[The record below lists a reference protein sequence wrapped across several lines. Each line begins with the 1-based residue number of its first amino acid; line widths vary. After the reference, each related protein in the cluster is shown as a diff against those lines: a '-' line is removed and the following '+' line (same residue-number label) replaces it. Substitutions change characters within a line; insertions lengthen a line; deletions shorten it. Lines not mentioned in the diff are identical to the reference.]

1 MSRSA
6 WAKFATYISFHGG
19 LFLGPMNDGAPFVEM
34 FRLLIS
40 EEECELGVHIP
51 NKPTSV
57 EKIAADAKV
66 HVYRAAAM
74 LKHMSQKGACF
85 ERVTADGKCFYNVTP
100 FIPGFYEFVMTDPE
114 TKKNPEVA
122 FQFRRTL
129 NELGVLLRNVSMQGG
144 GLMKV
149 TPVMKEIN
157 PYPASFAAAT
167 LQTAGTRAS
176 RPLILT
182 TSAFASAA

>member
-34 FRLLIS
+34 FCLLIS

-66 HVYRAAAM
+66 PVYRAAAM

-85 ERVTADGKCFYNVTP
+85 ERVTADGTCVDKVTP
-100 FIPGFYEFVMTDPE
+100 VIPGFYYPVDLRGYARQKKFLHRLDPAVKINGCKQRLE
-114 TKKNPEVA
+114 SVGKYRRA
-122 FQFRRTL
+122 FSAVRMLLAVTQHEIIPQPDGIRQPVKRLFAHRTCA
-129 NELGVLLRNVSMQGG
+129 
-144 GLMKV
+144 
-149 TPVMKEIN
+149 
-157 PYPASFAAAT
+157 YP
-167 LQTAGTRAS
+167 
-176 RPLILT
+176 
-182 TSAFASAA
+182 

>member
-66 HVYRAAAM
+66 PVDRAAAM

-100 FIPGFYEFVMTDPE
+100 CSTTPRRPDLSTARFRSRARIIPRSSATA
-114 TKKNPEVA
+114 VA
-122 FQFRRTL
+122 APA
-129 NELGVLLRNVSMQGG
+129 
-144 GLMKV
+144 
-149 TPVMKEIN
+149 PV
-157 PYPASFAAAT
+157 
-167 LQTAGTRAS
+167 
-176 RPLILT
+176 
-182 TSAFASAA
+182 

>member
-40 EEECELGVHIP
+40 EVECELGVHIP

-66 HVYRAAAM
+66 PVYRAAAM

-85 ERVTADGKCFYNVTP
+85 ERVTADGKCSTTP
-100 FIPGFYEFVMTDPE
+100 RRPDLSTARFRSRARIIPRSSAT
-114 TKKNPEVA
+114 
-122 FQFRRTL
+122 
-129 NELGVLLRNVSMQGG
+129 
-144 GLMKV
+144 
-149 TPVMKEIN
+149 
-157 PYPASFAAAT
+157 AAAAPA
-167 LQTAGTRAS
+167 LV
-176 RPLILT
+176 
-182 TSAFASAA
+182 

>member
-66 HVYRAAAM
+66 PVDRAAAM

-85 ERVTADGKCFYNVTP
+85 ERVTADGKCFYNITP
-100 FIPGFYEFVMTDPE
+100 FIPGFYEIFFAEWIQSNDSFWICIPLH
-114 TKKNPEVA
+114 P
-122 FQFRRTL
+122 
-129 NELGVLLRNVSMQGG
+129 LRAIVNRIENAPSC
-144 GLMKV
+144 
-149 TPVMKEIN
+149 
-157 PYPASFAAAT
+157 
-167 LQTAGTRAS
+167 
-176 RPLILT
+176 
-182 TSAFASAA
+182 

>member
-66 HVYRAAAM
+66 PVDRAAAM

-85 ERVTADGKCFYNVTP
+85 ERVTADGKCFYNITP

-129 NELGVLLRNVSMQGG
+129 NELGV
-144 GLMKV
+144 
-149 TPVMKEIN
+149 MKEIN

-167 LQTAGTRAS
+167 LRTAGTRAS